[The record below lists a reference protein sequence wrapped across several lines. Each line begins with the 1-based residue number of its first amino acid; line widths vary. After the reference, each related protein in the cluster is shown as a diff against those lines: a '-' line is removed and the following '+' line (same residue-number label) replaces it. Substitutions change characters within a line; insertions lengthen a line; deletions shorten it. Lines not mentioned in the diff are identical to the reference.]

1 MKSRATHF
9 SDAKFRW
16 MKHLCCVGALMFIAL
31 SAQGC
36 MTTSAR
42 KAVVKKKPAILKPN
56 ESYALMDDSSNIDV
70 EILKRGNR
78 ARGLSEY

>member
-1 MKSRATHF
+1 MKSLAGSVFMRW
-9 SDAKFRW
+9 AKP
-16 MKHLCCVGALMFIAL
+16 LCCVGALLFVAL

-42 KAVVKKKPAILKPN
+42 KDVAKKKPVMHKSH
-56 ESYALMDDSSNIDV
+56 ESYALMDDGANIDV